1 MATTATSIKLPSALK
16 AELEK
21 LARRSG
27 ETTHAVMGRA
37 LAEHVEAAKPREV
50 AQIIYA
56 AEALADLERLGEFL
70 LEQAP
75 ESAAAVVARVT
86 DAIEIL
92 VDHPLIGRRV
102 EGELRELV
110 ILRGALGYLALY
122 HFDPVR
128 DIVRLLRIRHQRE
141 VGYRD

>member
-1 MATTATSIKLPSALK
+1 
-16 AELEK
+16 
-21 LARRSG
+21 
-27 ETTHAVMGRA
+27 
-37 LAEHVEAAKPREV
+37 V
-50 AQIIYA
+50 AQVIYA
-56 AEALADLERLGEFL
+56 AEALADLERLAEFL

-75 ESAAAVVARVT
+75 ESAAAVLGRVT

-110 ILRGALGYLALY
+110 ILRGASGYLALY
-122 HFDPVR
+122 RFDSVL
-128 DIVRLLRIRHQRE
+128 DIVRLLRIRHHRE

>member
-1 MATTATSIKLPSALK
+1 MAQ
-16 AELEK
+16 
-21 LARRSG
+21 
-27 ETTHAVMGRA
+27 V
-37 LAEHVEAAKPREV
+37 
-50 AQIIYA
+50 IYA
-56 AEALADLERLGEFL
+56 ADALADLERLAEFL

-75 ESAAAVVARVT
+75 ESAPAVLAHVT

-92 VDHPLIGRRV
+92 ADHPLIGRRV

-110 ILRGALGYLALY
+110 ILRGASGYLALY
-122 HFDPVR
+122 RFDPVW